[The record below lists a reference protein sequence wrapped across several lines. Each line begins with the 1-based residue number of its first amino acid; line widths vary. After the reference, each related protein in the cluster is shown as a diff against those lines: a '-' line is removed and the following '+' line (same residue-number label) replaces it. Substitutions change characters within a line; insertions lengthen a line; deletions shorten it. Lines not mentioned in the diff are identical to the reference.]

1 MTFCTTTPNG
11 AVSTFGPILVK
22 NMGFTSNLINL
33 ALQVPTGFV
42 GLTVVLVSTYI
53 ARKKEGVR
61 LYLVM
66 FFALI
71 ILGGSLVLWLAPR
84 SATAGLMIGYCI
96 PSLTRSVDGRY
107 VADYWGWTM
116 SCLWNGSE

>member
-1 MTFCTTTPNG
+1 M
-11 AVSTFGPILVK
+11 K

-53 ARKKEGVR
+53 ARKKEGMR

-66 FFALI
+66 FFSSI
-71 ILGGSLVLWLAPR
+71 ILAGSLVLWLAPR
-84 SATAGLMIGYCI
+84 SATAGLMIGYCTTFRDVI
-96 PSLTRSVDGRY
+96 NCRY
-107 VADYWGWTM
+107 AANYRRRTM
-116 SCLWNGSE
+116 SGVRDGSK